1 MRGLTVTFST
11 HGGTAYAVR
20 GVDFDVAAGETL
32 GIVGESGSG
41 KSVTALAL
49 MGLLAGNAV
58 VSGSIKLEGRELVG
72 LDGRALR
79 RIRGKQIGM
88 VFQDPLTSLN
98 PVIPIGKQ
106 LAEALRIHNPGM
118 SRGDARRRSVELL
131 QMVSIPDA
139 ERRLDNYAFELSGGM
154 RQRVMIAMAMS
165 NEPSLVIADEPTTA
179 LDVTIQAQV
188 LEVLQDL
195 QRDHDVGVILITHD
209 LGVVAGLVKRVLV
222 MYAGRVVESGAV
234 YPVFDEPG
242 HPYTRG
248 LLACLPRLDRPRF
261 ELVPITGAPPVGGAD
276 PERLRV
282 PPPLPTRHRPLRRR
296 GAAPR
301 RPRPDPGGVPLRR
314 RRPSPLAHRPGLTT
328 PHDTTP
334 DDPPLLSVRNLVK
347 DFGGGAG
354 RLKGSSPVVH
364 AVADVSFDLRR
375 GEVLSLVGESG
386 CGKST
391 TGRCI
396 LRLIEPTSGS
406 IRFEGDEITTK
417 SEREMRA
424 MRKHVQ
430 IVFQDPFSSLHP
442 RRRVRDIVAE
452 PLIIHGMRRDEA
464 HAAVPGLL
472 ERVSLSADQA
482 GKYPHEFSGGQRQR
496 IGIARALSLNPKLL
510 VLDEPVLGAR
520 REHPGRRAPAAR
532 GAARR
537 ARPHLPL
544 HRPRPLRRAAH
555 LEPHRR
561 DVPRQ
566 DRRARR
572 RRGRLRAPHPPVHQG
587 PAVRGTDPRPPRRV
601 RPGPDRAHR

>member
-1 MRGLTVTFST
+1 MTDGADQPPLLSVRGLTVTFST

-49 MGLLAGNAV
+49 MGLLAGNAA

-79 RIRGKQIGM
+79 RIRGRQIGM

-106 LAEALRIHNPGM
+106 LVEALRIHNPGM

-131 QMVSIPDA
+131 RMVSIPDA
-139 ERRLDNYAFELSGGM
+139 DRRLDNYAFELSGGM

-261 ELVPITGAPPVGGAD
+261 ELVPITGAPPSAARIPSGCAFHPRCPHATDRCAV
-276 PERLRV
+276 EE
-282 PPPLPTRHRPLRRR
+282 PPLADHGPTRAACHYADDVRR
-296 GAAPR
+296 
-301 RPRPDPGGVPLRR
+301 
-314 RRPSPLAHRPGLTT
+314 
-328 PHDTTP
+328 
-334 DDPPLLSVRNLVK
+334 
-347 DFGGGAG
+347 
-354 RLKGSSPVVH
+354 
-364 AVADVSFDLRR
+364 
-375 GEVLSLVGESG
+375 LSL
-386 CGKST
+386 T
-391 TGRCI
+391 
-396 LRLIEPTSGS
+396 
-406 IRFEGDEITTK
+406 
-417 SEREMRA
+417 A
-424 MRKHVQ
+424 
-430 IVFQDPFSSLHP
+430 
-442 RRRVRDIVAE
+442 
-452 PLIIHGMRRDEA
+452 
-464 HAAVPGLL
+464 
-472 ERVSLSADQA
+472 
-482 GKYPHEFSGGQRQR
+482 
-496 IGIARALSLNPKLL
+496 
-510 VLDEPVLGAR
+510 PV
-520 REHPGRRAPAAR
+520 
-532 GAARR
+532 
-537 ARPHLPL
+537 
-544 HRPRPLRRAAH
+544 
-555 LEPHRR
+555 
-561 DVPRQ
+561 
-566 DRRARR
+566 
-572 RRGRLRAPHPPVHQG
+572 
-587 PAVRGTDPRPPRRV
+587 
-601 RPGPDRAHR
+601 